1 MTIDSRAGIFWRRI
15 PAPSR
20 AAFFACFLTG
30 CLVHLYAFTNLI
42 PNSDGLS
49 RVYDTQQMTI
59 SGRWFLHYVSA
70 LNNFTQMPMAI
81 GLLAVFF
88 LGLAAAFLVA
98 LLGFESRVLAG
109 TAGAL
114 MAAFPS
120 LGYTFLY
127 TFTASDYCVAIFL
140 AVLAVWLANRW
151 RFGWIAGACALALSM
166 GTYQAYAPLAIGLAM
181 LVVLRMV
188 LDPEQQMKAA
198 ARLGL
203 RMVFCL
209 AAGAAL
215 YYIVLMIFLRVK
227 NLELLSYLGMDAA
240 SSGYPFGSLPSLVV
254 SAYRQVIAFFFR
266 AGASNSFTTWWMVLL
281 DLVLLCVGL
290 ACLWRRMAYGGLW
303 KEPWR
308 PVSVF
313 LLLCFL
319 PLGINFGQIISPY
332 SSPTPIMKY
341 SFVLVYLAA
350 LMLVQEI
357 DGPLPS
363 RTLSRQLPRLA
374 LAWAALFLLFCLNTN
389 NLMYTAS
396 EQSHRA
402 TVSFATRLLGRIES
416 CKGYEPGMEVAIV
429 GRCSSASYPSQ
440 IESFGQVSHYS
451 VPSGN
456 VLTANKHIYYY
467 LQDWLNTPI
476 EEPPEELLQAISD
489 SAEFQAM
496 PLYPAQGSVKVIDSR
511 LVVRMSEKYIPK
523 AAYEVAYEN
532 RR

>member
-1 MTIDSRAGIFWRRI
+1 MTIDHRAGNFWRRI

-20 AAFFACFLTG
+20 AAFFACFITG

-81 GLLAVFF
+81 GLLSAFF
-88 LGLAAAFLVA
+88 LGLAAAFLA
-98 LLGFESRVLAG
+98 PLLGLESRVLAG
-109 TAGAL
+109 VAGAL

-140 AVLAVWLANRW
+140 AVLAVWLTSQW

-166 GTYQAYAPLAIGLAM
+166 GIYQAYAPLAIGLAM
-181 LVVLRMV
+181 LVVLRAA
-188 LDPEQQMKAA
+188 LDPEWQMKATVW
-198 ARLGL
+198 LGL
-203 RMVFCL
+203 RMMLCL

-227 NLELLSYLGMDAA
+227 DLELISYLGMDAA
-240 SSGYPFGSLPSLVV
+240 SSGYPFGSLPSLVKA
-254 SAYRQVIAFFFR
+254 AYRQIISFFFR
-266 AGASNSFTTWWMVLL
+266 GGADSSFTTWWMVLL
-281 DLVLLCVGL
+281 SLVLMCISMV
-290 ACLWRRMAYGGLW
+290 CLWRRLASGGLW
-303 KEPWR
+303 KELWR
-308 PVSVF
+308 PAAVF

-332 SSPTPIMKY
+332 SAPTPMMKY

-350 LMLVQEI
+350 LMLVQKI
-357 DGPLPS
+357 DSPLQPQAV
-363 RTLSRQLPRLA
+363 SRQLPRLT

-389 NLMYTAS
+389 NLIYMAS

-416 CKGYEPGMEVAIV
+416 CEGYEPGMEVAIV
-429 GRCSSASYPSQ
+429 GRCSGAIHTSQ
-440 IESFGQVSHYS
+440 IESFEQVRHYS
-451 VPSGN
+451 VPSGS
-456 VLTANKHIYYY
+456 VLTLNKHVYYY

-476 EEPPEELLQAISD
+476 EEPAEEVMQAISD

-496 PLYPAQGSVKVIDSR
+496 PLYPAQGSVKVLDGR

-523 AAYEVAYEN
+523 ADYEVAYEN